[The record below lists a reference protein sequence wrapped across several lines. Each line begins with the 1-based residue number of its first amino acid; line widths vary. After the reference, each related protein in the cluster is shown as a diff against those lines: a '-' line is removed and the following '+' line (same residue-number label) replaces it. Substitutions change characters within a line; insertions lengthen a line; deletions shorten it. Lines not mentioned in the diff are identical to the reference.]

1 MADARGPRIL
11 LVGCG
16 NMGHAMLAGWMN
28 MPDRP
33 EAVVVE
39 PAEPLRDWAAE
50 TGATAVASAGEIPP
64 GFSPEAVVLA
74 VKPQMMADVLPDYRR
89 FPDACFVS
97 IAAGTTMAALARGLG
112 DVAIARC
119 MPNTPAAIGRGV
131 FGFTANAHTTDAQ
144 RALVR
149 RLLEPGGTVFEV
161 EDEAMI
167 DRITAVSGS
176 GPAYLFHFIEAMA
189 AAARAV
195 GLPEDVAEEAAR
207 QTVFG
212 AAALAEGS
220 PEDAAALRKAV
231 TSPGGTTAAA
241 LSVLMGEDRLTR
253 LMTEAVQAAFDR
265 AQDLGK
271 G

>member
-1 MADARGPRIL
+1 MTTRLL

-28 MPDRP
+28 MPEPP
-33 EAVVVE
+33 EVVVVE
-39 PAEPLRDWAAE
+39 PADPLRKRAAA
-50 TGATAVASAGEIPP
+50 TGATVVPTASGIPATFAPDAVI
-64 GFSPEAVVLA
+64 LA
-74 VKPQMMADVLPDYRR
+74 VKPQVMAEILPDYRH
-89 FPDACFVS
+89 FAGACFIS
-97 IAAGTTMAALARGLG
+97 IAAGTTMATLSAGLG
-112 DVAIARC
+112 DAAIVRC

-131 FGFTANAHTTDAQ
+131 FGFTANDRTTPDQ

-149 RLLEPGGTVFEV
+149 KLLEPAGTVFEV

-167 DRITAVSGS
+167 DRVTAVSGS
-176 GPAYLFHFIEAMA
+176 GPAYLFHFIEALA

-195 GLPEDVAEEAAR
+195 GLPDEVATEAAR

-212 AAALAEGS
+212 AAALAQSS
-220 PEDAAALRKAV
+220 PDDAGALRKAV

-241 LSVLMGEDRLTR
+241 LSVLMGDDRLTA
-253 LMTEAVQAAFDR
+253 LLTEAVRAAFDR
-265 AQDLGK
+265 AEELGR